1 MTPSTID
8 RPEIES
14 RVRDA
19 LRARARSTMV
29 KVPDGFTPGPVLHLA
44 SAGRA
49 RRRLAPVVAVAAVAV
64 GVLAVGVLVTRGDG
78 HADPATDSAPG
89 LPVTAPTGS
98 RWFVLDV
105 PGATPGGVVREVRPA
120 TPAGPIDLQ
129 AFRTDAGFDGPAVW
143 IERGVG
149 AFGTGVQVTVKGW
162 PAYLNENFDSAVL
175 DWPGSQD
182 DSHDDRFHIY
192 ATKLGRDDLIAFAD
206 GLEPRAGGGWDATVL
221 PEGLAEVDVEADAQ
235 PASEHAEWIY
245 ANADG
250 TGYQFLVDPGGAS
263 ALEAAVR
270 DQMLLGQAGMEAISV
285 DGRPGVIMDH
295 GAAATAVWRATDDI
309 VVTLRTD
316 LDRDGLLATLRQVQA
331 VDEATWLAQFPADQR
346 VGAPSPGEP
355 TSGPPDGGTATGG

>member
-1 MTPSTID
+1 
-8 RPEIES
+8 
-14 RVRDA
+14 
-19 LRARARSTMV
+19 
-29 KVPDGFTPGPVLHLA
+29 
-44 SAGRA
+44 
-49 RRRLAPVVAVAAVAV
+49 VAV
-64 GVLAVGVLVTRGDG
+64 GVLAVGVVVTRGDG

-149 AFGTGVQVTVKGW
+149 AFEGTPITVKGR
-162 PAYLNENFDSAVL
+162 PAYINEYEETALL

-182 DSHDDRFHIY
+182 DRYDDRFHVY

-221 PEGLAEVDVEADAQ
+221 PAGLAEVDVEADAQ
-235 PASEHAEWIY
+235 PASEHAEWMY
-245 ANADG
+245 VDADG
-250 TGYQFLVDPGGAS
+250 TGFQFVVDPGGAS
-263 ALEAAVR
+263 ALEQAVR
-270 DQMLLGQAGMEAISV
+270 DQLRQGQNRLEAISV
-285 DGRPGVIMDH
+285 DGRPGVVMDS
-295 GAAATAVWRATDDI
+295 GGSGTVIWRPTDDT
-309 VVTLRTD
+309 VATLRSD
-316 LDRDGLLATLRQVQA
+316 LDRDGVLAALGRVQA